1 MSDSWSTS
9 ASAYNRCR
17 QTDNPIV
24 EYVQHPQASTYGR
37 TPLNLEGWRPSDSF
51 TKLGTNGQYSE
62 SVASS
67 DSSWGWSS
75 SAPPVHSA
83 TTPAEQIVTWPPIGL
98 TKHSTLSHDE
108 AVTCVTEGAV
118 CFHAVVKPANHAMEH
133 HLHVYPSLSMVGGIQ
148 ILEASPDTTAAGRMS
163 FSLNGD
169 VENTEAWDTLEQ
181 PSMTLCFGKFPG
193 TMTLNRY
200 IGNLNRPAAS
210 FERTAKAMLR
220 KIDLS
225 QILGRLKTLQDARDV
240 PFEITGRE
248 ASFLYGQLVL
258 DPEPDYT
265 QGLLEREIDLLSSLL
280 SSPIWIILQQIAQP
294 GRGKV
299 AWSMVLARKF
309 LRNVTFEKLGN
320 PTACSGK
327 CLLLVPRDKEPQLT
341 EILNVGYALEWPSMD
356 QVKARMQIESEGKA
370 MQFQWSPPSST
381 FLAGITL
388 PGSSVSWTILSCLLD
403 CSPSHRKALAG
414 LEEMRPQSGFQYL
427 EHTYWYWESIV
438 GKVLGAMPG
447 LQTVAGWIGPCIYTS
462 ELEKVQ
468 YVRIYQKQTE
478 ERMKKRDRR
487 TIAARSDP
495 LGLPDVTYRVGDF
508 ALVLPNLN
516 KTVES
521 IRVEKLVSKIH
532 LDPTIHEP
540 DDLIEHDVALQF
552 SLHGVSWPVR
562 LRYDVSFI
570 AAAACWAGPHVLYR
584 EYAYKAVSVEKLIYN
599 FEWAGWDGV
608 TDSPMDSPDEEDDDT
623 VLLVEAYG
631 VADNAVFARTCVAH
645 QRYCAG
651 SSRHAHAI
659 NTNCF

>member
-1 MSDSWSTS
+1 
-9 ASAYNRCR
+9 
-17 QTDNPIV
+17 
-24 EYVQHPQASTYGR
+24 
-37 TPLNLEGWRPSDSF
+37 
-51 TKLGTNGQYSE
+51 
-62 SVASS
+62 
-67 DSSWGWSS
+67 
-75 SAPPVHSA
+75 
-83 TTPAEQIVTWPPIGL
+83 
-98 TKHSTLSHDE
+98 
-108 AVTCVTEGAV
+108 
-118 CFHAVVKPANHAMEH
+118 
-133 HLHVYPSLSMVGGIQ
+133 MVGGIQ

-294 GRGKV
+294 GRGKADETPAEFFYHQILLSAELDRRVRSYGTSGLGGSDRYMLAMPRKV

-631 VADNAVFARTCVAH
+631 VADNAVFARTCQRHGASTGNLHHVLSGTEAILILFIQIHTLDLCSDSVAH